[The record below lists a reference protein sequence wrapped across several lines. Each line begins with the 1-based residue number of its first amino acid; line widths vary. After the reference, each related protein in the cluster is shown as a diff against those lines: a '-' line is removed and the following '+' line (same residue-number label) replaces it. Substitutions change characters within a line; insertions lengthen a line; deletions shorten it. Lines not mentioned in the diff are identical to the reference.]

1 MKKKNTFK
9 HWIGRLHV
17 LLGLTSGLIVFI
29 VSVTGCLYCFH
40 DEIKDVTR
48 PYRHVEQRSQPF
60 VAPSVLFQ
68 NAKKQAPANKPSFL
82 VYAGKDRSASVYSS
96 GESGQLYIYFDPYT
110 GQYLATENQKT
121 DFFVIVE
128 YIHLYLLL
136 PPPIGKQIVGVAIII
151 FVVMLITGLVLWWPK
166 RKHDRKMSFTI
177 KWNSRWRRVNYDLH
191 KVFGFYASAIALV
204 LALTGLAV
212 DYNWMHKA
220 MYNVANVGQNYD
232 KNEDVHPVVDTNII
246 VPDLHPAMDIAFAET
261 MKRSAHGEMFF
272 VTPPFSKSDAITTGA
287 YAKSLNYD
295 HQDNYYFDPSTGK
308 LLKSLPYSVKSS
320 GMKFNEMNYG
330 LHVGQYFN
338 LPGKIAAFL
347 VSLICASLPI
357 TGFMIWYGRKYKK
370 HPGRQGVSVQK
381 KVLVKKS

>member
-9 HWIGRLHV
+9 YWVGRLH
-17 LLGLTSGLIVFI
+17 LWLGLSTGLIVFI

-48 PYRHVEQRSQPF
+48 PYRHVEQREQAF

-68 NAKKQAPANKPSFL
+68 NAKQRVPANNPSFI
-82 VYAGKDRSASVYSS
+82 VYAGKNRSAAVYSS
-96 GESGQLYIYFDPYT
+96 GEGGQLYIYFDPYT
-110 GQYLATENQKT
+110 GQYLATENLRK
-121 DFFVIVE
+121 DFFIIVE

-136 PPPIGKQIVGVAIII
+136 PPAIGKQIVGVSVII
-151 FVVMLITGLVLWWPK
+151 FVVMLITGIVLWWPK

-177 KWNSRWRRVNYDLH
+177 KWKGRWRRVNYDLH
-191 KVFGFYASAIALV
+191 KVFGFYASLIALV
-204 LALTGLAV
+204 LALTGLAI

-220 MYNVANVGQNYD
+220 MYNVANVGQHYD
-232 KNEDVHPVVDTNII
+232 KNEDVPPVIDTNI
-246 VPDLHPAMDIAFAET
+246 VVSDVHPAMDIAFAET
-261 MKRSAHGEMFF
+261 MKRSAYAEMFF
-272 VTPPFSKSDAITTGA
+272 VTAPSGKSDPITTGA

-295 HQDNYYFDPSTGK
+295 HQDNYYFEPSSGK
-308 LLKSLPYSVKSS
+308 LLKSLPHSVKSS

-370 HPGRQGVSVQK
+370 HPKTQGVRVEKRQ
-381 KVLVKKS
+381 LA